1 MSGGAAQRRV
11 LVVGVGNLLRGD
23 DGFGI
28 VVAQRLEERGG
39 LPPGVRVTETGI
51 AGVGLVQDLM
61 DGYDALVIVDA
72 VRRGGRPGALYLL
85 EPGVPDIRAWPDE
98 ERRAFLADLH
108 QVEPS
113 RVLGLAAALGVL
125 PRTVRILGCEPAA
138 CEDAVIGLT
147 PAVARAADLAVA
159 RIARLLDELADA
171 AAAQTDTGAAIRADG
186 RQTR

>member
-1 MSGGAAQRRV
+1 MSARV
-11 LVVGVGNLLRGD
+11 LVVGVGNILRRD

-28 VVAQRLEERGG
+28 VVAQRLEARDD

-72 VRRGGRPGALYLL
+72 VRRGGVAGTLYLL
-85 EPGVPDIRAWPDE
+85 EPGVPDITSWTDE

-113 RVLGLAAALGVL
+113 KALGLAQALGVL
-125 PRTVRILGCEPAA
+125 PPTVRILGCEPAECDEA
-138 CEDAVIGLT
+138 EIGLT
-147 PAVARAADLAVA
+147 PAVARAADHAVEQI
-159 RIARLLDELADA
+159 RRLLGELLESAP
-171 AAAQTDTGAAIRADG
+171 TPVSAINVGD
-186 RQTR
+186 Q